1 MHGLTASLGQFA
13 AGFDTVPPEAAD
25 VARTGIIDAIGVM
38 LAARNEPVV
47 RAVSLVALDGAAGG
61 PSSVLFSPRRARPCD
76 AALVNGT
83 ATHAYAMDDVA
94 SGCHPSAVLMPAII
108 AEGEALGASGAKALR
123 AYVVGYELLAELAA
137 REPDPMQPKGWHPT
151 AVLGPVAVAGAICNL
166 RGLSA
171 AQSAQALGIA
181 ASMTGG
187 LVVNF
192 GTQTKALHA
201 GRAASAGILAA
212 RLALEGVSAAPDAL
226 ERSTGLLRVL
236 SPAGRVDTDS
246 EFTRSQSG
254 PGGLRIVSNGL
265 SIKKYPVCYS
275 LHRVTDAAI
284 DIGRRAGF
292 DPATVKRIDVSIGK
306 TQAWMAGNH
315 APNTAQE
322 AKYSVEF
329 AVASGLVARAAGFEQ
344 LEDGFVRSRLV
355 QRLIGA
361 TSIELRDDAS
371 PDEPIF
377 SVSDRVAVH
386 LEDGSVIDSGEVPY
400 ARGNAR
406 LPLTEPE
413 LRRKFIDC
421 VTGGGRSDGERV
433 YARLQE
439 FNKLADLRSLTER

>member
-25 VARTGIIDAIGVM
+25 VARTGIIDAVGVM

-47 RAVSLVALDGAAGG
+47 RAVSAVTLDGAAGG
-61 PSSVLFSPRRARPCD
+61 LSSVLLSSQRARPAD
-76 AALVNGT
+76 AALINGT
-83 ATHAYAMDDVA
+83 AAHAYAMDDVA

-108 AEGEALGASGAKALR
+108 AEGEALGASGAQALR

-151 AVLGPVAVAGAICNL
+151 AVLGPVAAAGAICNL

-187 LVVNF
+187 LVANF

-236 SPAGRVDTDS
+236 SPAGRVDTDG
-246 EFTRSQSG
+246 EFTRANS
-254 PGGLRIVSNGL
+254 GLRIVLNGL

-284 DIGRRAGF
+284 DIGRRDNF
-292 DPATVKRIDVSIGK
+292 DPETVKRIDVCIGK

-315 APNTAQE
+315 APKTAQE

-329 AVASGLVARAAGFEQ
+329 AIASGLVARAAGFGQ
-344 LEDGFVRSRLV
+344 IEDGFVRSPLV

-371 PDEPIF
+371 PDDPIF
-377 SVSDRVAVH
+377 SASDRVAVH
-386 LEDGSVIDSGEVPY
+386 LADGSVIDSGEVPY

-433 YARLQE
+433 YAMLRE
-439 FNKLADLRSLTER
+439 FDKLANLRSLTER